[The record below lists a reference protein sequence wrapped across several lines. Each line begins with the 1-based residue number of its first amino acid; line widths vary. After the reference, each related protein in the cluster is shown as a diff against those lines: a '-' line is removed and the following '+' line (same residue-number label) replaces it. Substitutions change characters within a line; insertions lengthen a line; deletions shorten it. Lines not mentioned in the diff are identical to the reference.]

1 MRSLVAIL
9 AVSLIAAI
17 IALPVPLSLVGC
29 AGGGDALPDPDDGLD
44 GGGGDGGGGGGGGG
58 GGAYLP
64 GLPTQ
69 VSSLLWSGVL
79 EVTAASPERVYAVCR
94 HGFSAFD
101 RTEDEGWI
109 QGPHVDAII
118 GAEPRAIYDSPF
130 VYVADGDHGFLIYSV
145 ADPDAPGLA
154 NSIRS
159 NNLGAVDL
167 DVRDRRVHV
176 VDPDFGFRIVDTN
189 DIRSLKTVGQFERR
203 GARCIALGSG
213 RAYLGTDD
221 GRLVIVDTSTNRPRS
236 LAEYVLA
243 DGARILDLAVD
254 AAVVHAVVEGVGLI
268 SVNAAVPTLVQEL
281 SRLDLP
287 LATRVTASSDYLYV
301 VERGP
306 DGDAVRVVSVATP
319 DAPQIVSVHR
329 GTARAVASAGSELL
343 VAADREGMYSL
354 DMTDPTA
361 PLQSGGFGGL
371 TGLAHLASRNR
382 LAAVSTDQGVA
393 IVDATD
399 RRSPQFRG
407 LVRTAGP
414 APRLD
419 LADGLC
425 AIADPGAE
433 GEGDESLLVVP
444 LPSDAPAAASVTPL
458 PGLRDVAFMA
468 STTYLALGATGVAT
482 YDLTDAAAPQLVQS
496 LDLAGASADLIEAGR
511 THLLVVDTAQQRLIS
526 VTVNDDG
533 ALTEAHR
540 LDLPAA
546 PADIRRIGNYLLL
559 PCGGAG
565 LLVVDVTDDAKP
577 ALLGA
582 TSLPGQAG
590 GAHMDSGAAYVACG
604 DEGLRL
610 VALDQPASP
619 RPYVFLDTPGYASD
633 AAIDTGVVLL
643 SDGQALLLMQL

>member
-1 MRSLVAIL
+1 LRSLVSILTVFVVAAIL
-9 AVSLIAAI
+9 AI
-17 IALPVPLSLVGC
+17 PVPLSLVGC
-29 AGGGDALPDPDDGLD
+29 AGGGDAFPDPDDGLD
-44 GGGGDGGGGGGGGG
+44 GGGDGDGGGGGGGG

-79 EVTAASPERVYAVCR
+79 EVTAAGPERVYAVCR
-94 HGFSAFD
+94 HGLSAFN
-101 RTEDEGWI
+101 RAEDEGWV
-109 QGPHVDAII
+109 QGPHVEAII

-145 ADPDAPGLA
+145 ADPEAPGLA

-167 DVRDRRVHV
+167 DIRDRHVHI

-203 GARCIALGSG
+203 GARCIALSSG

-221 GRLVIVDTSTNRPRS
+221 GHLVIVDTSTNRPRS

-243 DGARILDLAVD
+243 DGARVLDLAVD

-287 LATRVTASSDYLYV
+287 LATRVTASGDHLYI
-301 VERGP
+301 VEHGP
-306 DGDAVRVVSVATP
+306 DGDAVHVVSVATP
-319 DAPQIVSVHR
+319 DAPEIVSVHH
-329 GTARAVASAGSELL
+329 GAARAVASAGSELL

-354 DMTDPTA
+354 DMTDPMA

-371 TGLAHLASRNR
+371 TGLSSLASRNR
-382 LAAVSTDQGVA
+382 LAAVGTDQGVA
-393 IVDATD
+393 IIDATD
-399 RRSPQFRG
+399 RRSPQFLG
-407 LVRTAGP
+407 LVPTAGP
-414 APRLD
+414 GPRFD

-444 LPSDAPAAASVTPL
+444 LPSDATAAASVTPL
-458 PGLRDVAFMA
+458 PGFRDVAFMA
-468 STTYLALGATGVAT
+468 SSACLALGTTGVAT
-482 YDLTDAAAPQLVQS
+482 YDLTDAVSPRPLQS

-511 THLLVVDTAQQRLIS
+511 THLLVVDTAQPRLIS

-533 ALTEAHR
+533 ALAESHR

-546 PADIRRIGNYLLL
+546 PADMRRIGNYLLL
-559 PCGGAG
+559 PCGDAG
-565 LLVVDVTDDAKP
+565 LLVADVTDDAKP

-582 TSLPGQAG
+582 TSLPGRAAG
-590 GAHMDSGAAYVACG
+590 VHMDSGAAYVACG

-610 VALDQPASP
+610 VALDQPTSP

-633 AAIDTGVVLL
+633 AVIDTGVVLL